1 MAKEIWL
8 PDSQTHVLVEDGR
21 VKIWDTMTM
30 TKQSLEKN
38 AFGLSYIEKKED
50 NFENRTN
57 V

>member
-8 PDSQTHVLVEDGR
+8 PDSKTHVVVEDGE

-30 TKQSLEKN
+30 TKQVLQKK
-38 AFGLSYIEKKED
+38 GLGF
-50 NFENRTN
+50 NFEREKEIEDRTD